1 MSLNMMNQRVLL
13 IIEIQTQINGGSIML
28 FLIWIGIPFS
38 CAIYRNKNIKDGSKM
53 VWTVIMA
60 VLTLFALL

>member
-1 MSLNMMNQRVLL
+1 
-13 IIEIQTQINGGSIML
+13 ML